1 MASPQN
7 TIAGAF
13 KRLKSSISEQDAHNF
28 ASTELKDVWLAVREI
43 DSTQRQRQSGQ
54 NLRRIEPLLRGVEK
68 YSKIVDVLC
77 NGTPYLSFIWAPIKL
92 MLQIASHHRDIFEAL
107 ILAYVDIGEALPRF
121 DRYQKAFDN
130 NVEFQ
135 QSLATVYTNI
145 LEFHQRAY
153 KFLRQRAWHVIF
165 LSFWK
170 DFGSRFDSIINSLKK
185 HREFIDIEAVSFDIV
200 ESRESRAKMQDD
212 IRLRQK
218 RELEM
223 VEENEKNA
231 KATRLQHAIAW
242 FNLDGKDQEAVHDRI
257 HKKRHDKTCEWMAR
271 EHQFKNWM
279 ENNTE
284 DPCLWLHGKPG
295 SERPGLTT
303 CYYYCDSRSSGN
315 VCQQILKTVAVQ
327 LLRQHHEISTLVA
340 NEFVYRG
347 VDCTMTQLRTLVPQ
361 LLQTVA
367 STRIVVDGLDE
378 CSKEDQ
384 KLILKELRS
393 ICIGPALQCKILF
406 SSRKE
411 AHIRQ
416 KLLKQPHIAL
426 DSRQEVN
433 QDIQSYLKYKV
444 SKLDTSDQDL
454 LSRIENT
461 LMEKANGMFLWV
473 RLVLGELKFCYSDE
487 ALEKTVM
494 SLPKGLKAAY
504 GRILDRI
511 MDPSNPETARF
522 MAIRILEWMAC
533 CYRVLK
539 NYEILDG
546 VAIDRSN
553 WTLTS
558 KTKIGK
564 RALDLCRPLIED
576 GPANTVEFVHFS
588 VREYLLEEEYQ
599 EKLPFLSREN
609 ANLSISFS
617 CIAILNS
624 CDNLIPSKFT
634 EAQRAV
640 VAVKGFHGL
649 LTYAITFWYKHLL
662 ECFQKHSQLPAELLD
677 QLQYLLRYRKEN
689 ITPKDTKEEMRP
701 VIENQ
706 SLQGLS
712 HLPEIRQ
719 LILDILG
726 FKARSKLHLEAALD
740 KSPETISTDL
750 CEMDPT
756 HLSAIGLHFQR
767 TIESLLGSNALTEFP
782 NINQRD
788 IQILRETYGAS
799 VFLCRYLN
807 CVRNV
812 DGFETSSQR
821 DKHESH
827 HQRRYQCAHLSCAY
841 YTRGFVTRALLNKHN
856 KKYHS
861 PNMNEESPSLAE
873 ILATRT
879 EPLVSDAFQMNN
891 KSPES
896 VVAWEDAS
904 RRSQPSFDAVVE
916 SNNPMN
922 VNSDVLNDF
931 DFDSFLNDTAG
942 VADDNF
948 NFDPYL
954 GENEI
959 SDDISTHD
967 ELRN

>member
-28 ASTELKDVWLAVREI
+28 ASTELKDVRLAVREI

-68 YSKIVDVLC
+68 FSKIVDVLC
-77 NGTPYLSFIWAPIKL
+77 NGTPYLSFIW
-92 MLQIASHHRDIFEAL
+92 IASHHRDIFEAL

-295 SERPGLTT
+295 SGKSVICSYIIQTLIERPGLTT

-384 KLILKELRS
+384 KVILKELRS

-588 VREYLLEEEYQ
+588 
-599 EKLPFLSREN
+599 
-609 ANLSISFS
+609 
-617 CIAILNS
+617 
-624 CDNLIPSKFT
+624 FT

>member
-1 MASPQN
+1 MANPLD

-13 KRLKSSISEQDAHNF
+13 KRLRSSISQQDAHNF
-28 ASTELKDVWLAVREI
+28 ASTELKDVWVAIRQI

-54 NLRRIEPLLRGVEK
+54 NLRRIEPFLRGVEK

-107 ILAYVDIGEALPRF
+107 ISAYVDIGEALPRF
-121 DRYQKAFDN
+121 DRYQRTFDN
-130 NVEFQ
+130 NIEFQ

-153 KFLRQRAWHVIF
+153 KFLRQR
-165 LSFWK
+165 
-170 DFGSRFDSIINSLKK
+170 
-185 HREFIDIEAVSFDIV
+185 EAVSFDIV
-200 ESRESRAKMQDD
+200 ESRESRVRMQDD

-218 RELEM
+218 RESEL

-231 KATRLQHAIAW
+231 RATRLQHAIAW
-242 FNLDGKDQEAVHDRI
+242 FTLDGKDQETEHEKI
-257 HKKRHDKTCEWMAR
+257 SKKRHNKTCEWMAG
-271 EHQFKNWM
+271 EQQFKSWM
-279 ENNTE
+279 EDNTE

-295 SERPGLTT
+295 SGKSVICSYIIQRLIQRPGLTT

-315 VCQQILKTVAVQ
+315 VCQQILTTVAIQ

-347 VDCTMTQLRTLVPQ
+347 VDCTMTQLRTLIPQ

-367 STRIVVDGLDE
+367 STRIVIDGLDE

-384 KLILKELRS
+384 KVILKELRT
-393 ICIGPALQCKILF
+393 ICIGPALQCKVLF

-416 KLLKQPHIAL
+416 KLLKQPCITL

-444 SKLDTSDQDL
+444 SKLSTSDQDL
-454 LSRIENT
+454 LKRIEKT

-494 SLPKGLKAAY
+494 GLPKGLKAAY

-511 MDPSNPETARF
+511 MDPSNSETARF

-533 CYRVLK
+533 SYRVLK

-546 VAIDRSN
+546 VALDRSN

-558 KTKIGK
+558 KTRTGK

-588 VREYLLEEEYQ
+588 AREYLLEEEYQ
-599 EKLPFLSREN
+599 EKLPFLSRES
-609 ANLSISFS
+609 ANLNISFS

-624 CDNLIPSKFT
+624 CDNLNPSIFT
-634 EAQRAV
+634 EAQRAAV
-640 VAVKGFHGL
+640 VVKGFHGL
-649 LTYAITFWYKHLL
+649 LTYAITFWYKHIL
-662 ECFQKHSQLPAELLD
+662 ECFQKHAQLPKELLD
-677 QLQYLLRYRKEN
+677 QLQYLLRYRKESV
-689 ITPKDTKEEMRP
+689 PSKDTREKT
-701 VIENQ
+701 VIITENQ

-712 HLPEIRQ
+712 HLPEIRK
-719 LILDILG
+719 LMLDILG
-726 FKARSKLHLEAALD
+726 FKARSKLHSEAASD
-740 KSPETISTDL
+740 KSPETISLDL

-756 HLSAIGLHFQR
+756 HFSAIGHHYQR
-767 TIESLLGSNALTEFP
+767 MIESLLGSNGLAAFP
-782 NINQRD
+782 DINETD
-788 IQILRETYGAS
+788 IQVLRETYGFS
-799 VFLCRYLN
+799 VFLCRHAN

-812 DGFETSSQR
+812 DGFETFSQR

-827 HQRRYQCAHLSCAY
+827 HQRRYQCAHSSCTY
-841 YTRGFVTRALLNKHN
+841 FTIGFVARASLNQHN

-861 PNMNEESPSLAE
+861 LTTNEVSPSLAE
-873 ILATRT
+873 ILAPKTD
-879 EPLVSDAFQMNN
+879 PLSAFPTN
-891 KSPES
+891 
-896 VVAWEDAS
+896 D
-904 RRSQPSFDAVVE
+904 QPFVTYGF
-916 SNNPMN
+916 NNPMN
-922 VNSDVLNDF
+922 GNPDVLTDF
-931 DFDSFLNDTAG
+931 DFDS
-942 VADDNF
+942 
-948 NFDPYL
+948 
-954 GENEI
+954 
-959 SDDISTHD
+959 S
-967 ELRN
+967 

>member
-1 MASPQN
+1 MASPQDI
-7 TIAGAF
+7 IAGAF
-13 KRLKSSISEQDAHNF
+13 ERLKSSISQQDAHNF
-28 ASTELKDVWLAVREI
+28 ASTELEDVWLAVRQI

-54 NLRRIEPLLRGVEK
+54 NLRRIEPFLRGVEK
-68 YSKIVDVLC
+68 YSKIVEILC

-107 ILAYVDIGEALPRF
+107 ISAYVDIGEALPRF
-121 DRYQKAFDN
+121 DRYQKTFDN

-185 HREFIDIEAVSFDIV
+185 HRDFIDIEAVSFDIV
-200 ESRESRAKMQDD
+200 ESRESRVKMQDD
-212 IRLRQK
+212 IQLRQK

-223 VEENEKNA
+223 VEENEKIA
-231 KATRLQHAIAW
+231 KANRLQHAIAW
-242 FNLDGKDQEAVHDRI
+242 FTLDGKNQETEHDRI
-257 HKKRHDKTCEWMAR
+257 SKKRHDKTCEWMAG
-271 EHQFKNWM
+271 EQQFKSWT

-295 SERPGLTT
+295 SGKSVICSYIIQKIIERPGLTT

-315 VCQQILKTVAVQ
+315 VCQQILATISIQ

-347 VDCTMTQLRTLVPQ
+347 VDCTMTQLRALVPQ

-367 STRIVVDGLDE
+367 STRIVIDGLDE

-384 KLILKELRS
+384 KLILKELRT
-393 ICIGPALQCKILF
+393 ICIGPALQCKVLF

-416 KLLKQPHIAL
+416 KLLKQPYIAL

-444 SKLDTSDQDL
+444 SKLDTSDQEL
-454 LSRIENT
+454 LKRIEIT

-473 RLVLGELKFCYSDE
+473 RLVLDELKFCYSDE
-487 ALEKTVM
+487 ALERAVM
-494 SLPKGLKAAY
+494 GLPKGLKAAY

-511 MDPSNPETARF
+511 MDPNNPETARF

-533 CYRVLK
+533 SYRVLK

-546 VAIDRSN
+546 VALDRSN
-553 WTLTS
+553 RTLTS
-558 KTKIGK
+558 RTRIGK

-588 VREYLLEEEYQ
+588 AREYLLDEEYQ
-599 EKLPFLSREN
+599 EKLPFLSRESAHLN
-609 ANLSISFS
+609 ISFS

-624 CDNLIPSKFT
+624 CDNLIPSNFT
-634 EAQRAV
+634 EAQRATV
-640 VAVKGFHGL
+640 VAKGFHGL
-649 LTYAITFWYKHLL
+649 LTYAIAFWYKHLL
-662 ECFQKHSQLPAELLD
+662 ECFQKHAQLSTELLD
-677 QLQYLLRYRKEN
+677 QLQSLLRYRKET
-689 ITPKDTKEEMRP
+689 ISLKDTPDKIGPITES
-701 VIENQ
+701 Q

-712 HLPEIRQ
+712 HFPEIKK
-719 LILDILG
+719 LLLGILG
-726 FKARSKLHLEAALD
+726 FKARSKLHSEAALD
-740 KSPETISTDL
+740 KSPEKISREL

-756 HLSAIGLHFQR
+756 HFSAIGHHFQR
-767 TIESLLGSNALTEFP
+767 TIESLLGTNSPTAFP
-782 NINQRD
+782 NIKQMD
-788 IQILRETYGAS
+788 IEVLRETYGAS
-799 VFLCRYLN
+799 VFICRYVN

-841 YTRGFVTRALLNKHN
+841 FTIGFVTRALLNKHN

-861 PNMNEESPSLAE
+861 LATNEELPSLAK
-873 ILATRT
+873 ILAPKT
-879 EPLVSDAFQMNN
+879 EPLLANEFPMNS
-891 KSPES
+891 KP
-896 VVAWEDAS
+896 
-904 RRSQPSFDAVVE
+904 FDAIGF
-916 SNNPMN
+916 NNLAN
-922 VNSDVLNDF
+922 DNSDILNF
-931 DFDSFLNDTAG
+931 ELNRFLKEPTVDT
-942 VADDNF
+942 DDYSEF
-948 NFDPYL
+948 HRLF
-954 GENEI
+954 
-959 SDDISTHD
+959 
-967 ELRN
+967 